1 MDKTKKL
8 TLEALIARK
17 AQREAD
23 KLAFKEVY
31 VDALEGSLT
40 LKKLPA
46 MRFAAMM
53 GKYDSENFV
62 ENLEFEVELV
72 YASCPML
79 QDKGLQEA
87 YGVKDPLD
95 IVLAVLDDDLGAL
108 NTLAE
113 AITGFYGLGETAD
126 AVKN

>member
-108 NTLAE
+108 GTLAE

>member
-1 MDKTKKL
+1 MDKHKKL

-17 AQREAD
+17 TQREAD
-23 KLAFKEVY
+23 KAEYKVVY
-31 VDALEGSLT
+31 VPALEGSLT
-40 LKKLPA
+40 LKKIPA

-53 GKYDSENFV
+53 GKYDSENFE
-62 ENLEFEVELV
+62 ENLTFEVELV
-72 YASCPML
+72 YASCPIL
-79 QDKGLQEA
+79 QDRGLQDA

-113 AITGFYGLGETAD
+113 TITGFYGLGETAD